1 MRAFL
6 DTNVLIS
13 ALATRGLCAELYE
26 RLLTEHEVVIGEPVV
41 AEVLDIMRHKFRAG
55 DDLLAKVEAEL
66 SLLEIIP
73 AQPVAPEL
81 PIKDRED
88 PWIIACALAGKV
100 DCFVTGDAE
109 LLGLVKV
116 KNMPMLSPRVCW
128 EKLQV
133 YSSAKQPRVA
143 R

>member
-1 MRAFL
+1 MRVFL
-6 DTNVLIS
+6 DTNVLVS

-26 RLLTEHEVVIGEPVV
+26 RLLTGHEVVIGEPVV
-41 AEVLDIMRHKFRAG
+41 AEVLDIMRRKFRASN
-55 DDLLAKVEAEL
+55 DLLAKVEAEL
-66 SLLEIIP
+66 RLLEIAP
-73 AQPVAPEL
+73 AQPAAPEL

-116 KNMPMLSPRVCW
+116 KKLSILSPRTCW
-128 EKLQV
+128 EKL
-133 YSSAKQPRVA
+133 PT
-143 R
+143 